1 LELFAFGIDHLLLV
15 LGDLV
20 LDSLILDHRLNL
32 VDVLLE
38 VVLSLDLLL
47 SLLVSLFVLFGLLD
61 KSVNLLLRKSSFLVG
76 DGDVRSLT
84 SSFVLSSDSEDTV
97 GIEIK

>member
-1 LELFAFGIDHLLLV
+1 MELIALGIDHLPLV

-20 LDSLILDHRLNL
+20 LDSIVFDHRLDL

-38 VVLSLDLLL
+38 VVLGLDLLL
-47 SLLVSLFVLFGLLD
+47 SLLVSLFVLLSLLD
-61 KSVNLLLRKSSFLVG
+61 KSVDLLLRKSSFLVG
-76 DGDVRSLT
+76 DGDVGSLA
-84 SSFVLSSDSEDTV
+84 SSLVLSSDSEDTV